1 MADKTLYRMVFT
13 ALMAAVVYVT
23 TMFLK
28 VTIPTPAGPTM
39 VKVGNVF
46 CLFSGMLL
54 GPLYG
59 GLAAGIGS
67 MLFDLSDP
75 MFAASAPYTLV
86 FFFAMGCVCG
96 LISHLG
102 GAKGAAL
109 GRNLAGALAGSAVYY
124 VLNIGKSILLLILA
138 GSQPWA
144 AVVANGTKMA
154 TSLVNAVIAVALSV
168 LLAKPLM
175 GALKRGGLLDKLR

>member
-1 MADKTLYRMVFT
+1 MTNKSLYRMIFT
-13 ALMAAVVYVT
+13 ALMAAIVYVT
-23 TMFLK
+23 TLVFK

-39 VKVGNVF
+39 LKVGNAF

-54 GPLYG
+54 GPAYG

-75 MFAASAPYTLV
+75 MFAPSAPYTLV

-96 LISHLG
+96 LISHTGGARGTSVRKNMLG
-102 GAKGAAL
+102 G
-109 GRNLAGALAGSAVYY
+109 LAGAAAYY
-124 VLNIGKSILLLILA
+124 VLNIGKSVILLILA

-144 AVVANGTKMA
+144 AVVANSAKMV
-154 TSLVNAVIAVALSV
+154 TSLVNAAIAVALSV
-168 LLAKPLM
+168 ILAKLLM
-175 GALKRGGLLDKLR
+175 GPLQKNGLLDKLQ

>member
-1 MADKTLYRMVFT
+1 MTNKTLYRMIFT
-13 ALMAAVVYVT
+13 ALMAAIVYVT

-39 VKVGNVF
+39 IKVGNVF
-46 CLFSGMLL
+46 CLLGGMLL

-75 MFAASAPYTLV
+75 MFAPSAPYTLV

-102 GAKGAAL
+102 GARGASVKKNVL
-109 GRNLAGALAGSAVYY
+109 GALAGAVAYY

-144 AVVANGTKMA
+144 AVVANSAKMA
-154 TSLVNAVIAVALSV
+154 TSLVNAAIAVVLSV

-175 GALKRGGLLDKLR
+175 RALSKNGLLEKLQ